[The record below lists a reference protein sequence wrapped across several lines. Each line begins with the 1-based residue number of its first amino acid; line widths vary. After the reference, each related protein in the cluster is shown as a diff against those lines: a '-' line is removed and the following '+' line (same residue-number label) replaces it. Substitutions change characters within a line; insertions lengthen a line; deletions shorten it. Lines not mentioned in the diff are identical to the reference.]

1 MTMIEVKEE
10 SVWTVKSHEAVA
22 ISSLSDCCGY
32 FTPKS
37 APLLGRTSGPT
48 RRSSKGGWTEEE
60 DNLLTAVVRKFNAKN
75 WKQIAEHFPGRTD
88 VQCLHRWQKVVN
100 PELIKGPWTKE
111 EDDCIIELVQ
121 KHGCRKWSVIAK
133 SLPGRIGKQCRER
146 WHNHLDP
153 AIKKDAWTK
162 DEESLLIYYH
172 HIYGN
177 KWAEIAR
184 FLPGRTDNAIKNHW
198 NCSLKKKLD
207 LCSLNES
214 ICKAIPE
221 NYTVERKF
229 DDSRQKDIAGVY
241 AENCSASYSSSETC
255 LTELSLGNSPSGTL
269 QSKPRVDGTETESLG
284 TSNSILFDKSDAAT
298 VDTELNLST
307 KTNHETSCLTRMSLE
322 SPKRP
327 RSCSFLDDH
336 VFGNLDKSFLSL
348 AMSAS
353 SNDNRQGNKKN
364 KVHGFSPSF
373 SSEDIFKG
381 LLCSYQ
387 TNSSSCFST
396 PITSLASTPTS
407 GGSPESML
415 RTSALSFSTPSIIR
429 RRCLSKPCY
438 SVRNETESLERCL
451 EASFDIE
458 VDVGGV
464 QRGTSVETSVGA
476 VDPLP

>member
-1 MTMIEVKEE
+1 MIEVKEE
-10 SVWTVKSHEAVA
+10 SVWSVKSSPEAVTV
-22 ISSLSDCCGY
+22 SSSSDCCGY
-32 FTPKS
+32 VTPKS
-37 APLLGRTSGPT
+37 SPLLGRTSGPT

-60 DNLLTAVVRKFNAKN
+60 DNLLTVVVRKFNSKN

-121 KHGCRKWSVIAK
+121 KYGCRKWSVIAK

-162 DEESLLIYYH
+162 DEESVLIYYH

-207 LCSLNES
+207 FCQLNES
-214 ICKAIPE
+214 TIKATPE
-221 NYTVERKF
+221 SYSIERKL
-229 DDSRQKDIAGVY
+229 DDSRLKVIAY
-241 AENCSASYSSSETC
+241 TENCSASYTSSETC
-255 LTELSLGNSPSGTL
+255 LTELSLGSSPGGTIE
-269 QSKPRVDGTETESLG
+269 SKPRVDGRRKTESLR
-284 TSNSILFDKSDAAT
+284 TTNSVLVDKCDAGA

-307 KTNHETSCLTRMSLE
+307 KINQEATSLTRLSLE

-327 RSCSFLDDH
+327 RSCILIDDQM
-336 VFGNLDKSFLSL
+336 FGNLDKSFLSL

-353 SNDNRQGNKKN
+353 SDDNRQGSKKN
-364 KVHGFSPSF
+364 KVQGISPTF
-373 SSEDIFKG
+373 SSGDMNKN
-381 LLCSYQ
+381 LLYDDQ
-387 TNSSSCFST
+387 TDSPLCFST
-396 PITSLASTPTS
+396 PTESAASTPS

-415 RTSALSFSTPSIIR
+415 RNSAMSFSRPSIIR
-429 RRCLSKPCY
+429 RRSSSKPSC
-438 SVRNETESLERCL
+438 SVRNGAESVERCL

-458 VDVGGV
+458 VDLGRV
-464 QRGTSVETSVGA
+464 QCGTSAETSLDA
-476 VDPLP
+476 VDLLP